1 MSSQIG
7 ISVNDRIKLIFNNLK
22 EKQQSFAKKVGVSQ
36 SFLSKVLRGECK
48 APTDMLNGILK
59 TYPNINAR
67 WLITGEGSMYQQ
79 PQAESQSAENVQTP
93 KLTKRE
99 KDMLM
104 IFRELPEMEQDEIL
118 QLSRKEKEF
127 VDIRARLEAIERKT
141 G

>member
-1 MSSQIG
+1 
-7 ISVNDRIKLIFNNLK
+7 
-22 EKQQSFAKKVGVSQ
+22 
-36 SFLSKVLRGECK
+36 
-48 APTDMLNGILK
+48 
-59 TYPNINAR
+59 
-67 WLITGEGSMYQQ
+67 MYQQ
-79 PQAESQSAENVQTP
+79 PQAESQPAENVQTP